1 MPLPEVEGGTENV
14 SGDAAT
20 EKAAFLRVE
29 TLAGYGAAKDWAL
42 DLKTDLDLWRD
53 GKLPWSEMSTR
64 LLLSGPPGTGKTT
77 FAKALC
83 NSLQVPLLV
92 TSVSTWLEP
101 SHLGDVI
108 RRMRMAFEEARD
120 KAPVIIFI
128 DEIDGIGKRQNS
140 DREYADYWN
149 SVVNRML
156 ELVDGAVKTEGVI
169 IIGATNRP
177 QDIDAA
183 LLRSGRLERQIEIP
197 LPDVTA
203 LTGIIRHHLGDDLDG
218 VIATAPDALS
228 SRKAAGATPPP
239 KPGTPPRPKPKPED
253 SKPTPDAATSPK
265 PGGSKTVKAR
275 EARATGTRAE
285 TVRQDGKP
293 LPDPDVVLRPLAVKA
308 LGRSGA
314 DIERLVRQVRQTA
327 RREQRSITWP
337 DLDAALGEGRPRRSA
352 EHKRQIA
359 VHEAGHAVVRHVLG
373 EGDVEYL
380 SIDRAFG
387 GLTIARLRE
396 DIDSEERL
404 GRLLAINLAGRAAE
418 ETVCGLVSAGSGGA
432 ADSDLAKATDMALA
446 METRLGFG
454 ADQPLLHLDL
464 GEPGT
469 ALGWRPDLA
478 ARVDARLEA
487 AYAEARRLI
496 GEHRDRLER
505 LADALVAAGTLEGDA
520 IAQLLDGPP

>member
-53 GKLPWSEMSTR
+53 GKLPWAEMSTQ

-77 FAKALC
+77 FARALC

-120 KAPVIIFI
+120 KAPVILFI

-169 IIGATNRP
+169 IVGATNRP
-177 QDIDAA
+177 ARHRHGAAA
-183 LLRSGRLERQIEIP
+183 LRPAGTAYRDPAAGRIGT
-197 LPDVTA
+197 D
-203 LTGIIRHHLGDDLDG
+203 RHHQ
-218 VIATAPDALS
+218 APSRRRPRRRDRDALQMS
-228 SRKAAGATPPP
+228 FRRRRWSEAKSQPKPETPP
-239 KPGTPPRPKPKPED
+239 KPKPKPED
-253 SKPTPDAATSPK
+253 SRATLDAATSPK
-265 PGGSKTVKAR
+265 PPGSKTAKAR

-337 DLDAALGEGRPRRSA
+337 DLDAALGAGRPRRSA

-418 ETVCGLVSAGSGGA
+418 ETVCGLVSAGSGGT
-432 ADSDLAKATDMALA
+432 ADSDLAKATAMALA
-446 METRLGFG
+446 METKAGLRGRPAAPPSRPRRAGDG
-454 ADQPLLHLDL
+454 A
-464 GEPGT
+464 
-469 ALGWRPDLA
+469 RLA
-478 ARVDARLEA
+478 AGPCRPGRCQAGGGLCRSATAHRRAPRSARTPGRCPRGGRH
-487 AYAEARRLI
+487 ARR
-496 GEHRDRLER
+496 GCDR
-505 LADALVAAGTLEGDA
+505 ATA
-520 IAQLLDGPP
+520 